1 MNGGPGL
8 CRTPAALNEPVEQIL
23 PLCGQLDTV
32 LDGPLMRQ
40 ELPGGGAPPDRVRSG
55 PALRPPRARHLVLD
69 VTVVFTAAARRGP
82 GPTRCRLI
90 VGLIGRAHRD
100 VFRASRF

>member
-1 MNGGPGL
+1 MG
-8 CRTPAALNEPVEQIL
+8 
-23 PLCGQLDTV
+23 GQLDTV
-32 LDGPLMRQ
+32 L
-40 ELPGGGAPPDRVRSG
+40 GGRLVRRGLRGWRPTGSCLVR

-69 VTVVFTAAARRGP
+69 VTVVLTAAARRGP

-100 VFRASRF
+100 VFRASRFF